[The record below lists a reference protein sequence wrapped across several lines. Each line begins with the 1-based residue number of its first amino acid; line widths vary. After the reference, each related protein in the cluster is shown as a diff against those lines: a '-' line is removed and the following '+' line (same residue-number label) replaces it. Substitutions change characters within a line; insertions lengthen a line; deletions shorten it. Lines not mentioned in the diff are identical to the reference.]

1 MKKTLSIIAAALA
14 LFMALGCMP
23 LSLAVKARTV
33 TPCWTVPAG
42 YNAHDYNAC
51 ASFLEQTDEDGVKN
65 GEKLSENYDP
75 NDPATWGTYWGYDD
89 DWNDE
94 ELTRF
99 TWSSVGGT
107 LRITSIFL
115 EDDYTGYEWQALVGS
130 FDVSGCTA
138 LENLNCSDN
147 ALTELDVSGC
157 TALRQL
163 NCWNNA
169 LTELDVSGCTAL
181 EELSCMGNALT
192 ELDVSGCTALEYLRC
207 MGNALTELDVSSNTA
222 LRQLDCYG
230 NALTE
235 LDVSNN
241 TALTSLIC
249 YGNALTELDVSN
261 NTALWRLYCDDNA
274 LTELDVSSNIALGSL
289 DCSDNALTE
298 LDVSGCIALE
308 YLNCENNALTELDVS
323 SCTALTELYC
333 NDNVLTELDLSGNT
347 ELNSVDCRNNRLTE
361 ILLSYTLFPVQ
372 TLRAE
377 GIGYVGVIDNFDSGW
392 NFNVCAYAGT
402 GAEFLGWYD
411 ETGALVS
418 ETEEFTVDGSY
429 TELIARFEGGAVPGD
444 MSGDGVVDIV
454 DALSILRAAMGLI
467 TATPEQ
473 IAVCDMDG
481 DNELTV
487 ADALQV
493 MRTAMSLII
502 LD

>member
-163 NCWNNA
+163 NCWN
-169 LTELDVSGCTAL
+169 
-181 EELSCMGNALT
+181 
-192 ELDVSGCTALEYLRC
+192 
-207 MGNALTELDVSSNTA
+207 
-222 LRQLDCYG
+222 
-230 NALTE
+230 
-235 LDVSNN
+235 
-241 TALTSLIC
+241 
-249 YGNALTELDVSN
+249 NALTELDVSN

-454 DALSILRAAMGLI
+454 DALSILRAAIGLI